1 MVDRGWLETRK
12 AKPQVRGDYHPIIY
26 KHVSIIHKA
35 SVLICKM
42 GGTTISYR
50 VVLKIKEPTNLPR
63 SLHNKLGYSRIFHF
77 PPFSDSWS
85 GLYFLGYL
93 FPTILIPHLV
103 IQTTWILQTFSIFVS
118 FHIPPILK
126 LMMPMFSWE
135 KTLTPTFRSKW
146 SSPSHSL
153 SFKEWRLCPPLA
165 GHHCP
170 WYSSSD
176 VLSMLS
182 LTVMMTINI
191 IP

>member
-1 MVDRGWLETRK
+1 MFSF
-12 AKPQVRGDYHPIIY
+12 AKWGEQPYLTGLFWKLKNLPIC
-26 KHVSIIHKA
+26 
-35 SVLICKM
+35 LDPC
-42 GGTTISYR
+42 TISWGTQEFS
-50 VVLKIKEPTNLPR
+50 IFLPF
-63 SLHNKLGYSRIFHF
+63 LIPDLVFI
-77 PPFSDSWS
+77 
-85 GLYFLGYL
+85 YFLGYL

-103 IQTTWILQTFSIFVS
+103 IQTTWILHTFSIFVS
-118 FHIPPILK
+118 FHIPPYLK
-126 LMMPMFSWE
+126 TDAAHVFLGKNPHI
-135 KTLTPTFRSKW
+135 PTFRSKW